1 MMVWSWPFGLVDRF
15 TQDWNLLMKWPARA
29 AGYMAV
35 LMLGFFMVLALFYGA
50 RSMQYNLDK
59 VAEMPARTV
68 VYARDGR
75 SELGRLHGDN
85 RYLVRYDQVAK
96 EFRDALISREDAR
109 FYSHFGVD
117 IKGVI
122 RATVENIKRR
132 RFAQGAS
139 TISIQLAENTWF
151 QPDSGKK
158 KSSAQLIDQ
167 KLLEMALAWRIER
180 NYDKS
185 KILEHYMNRIFWG
198 HSIRGVESAA
208 RTYFE
213 KPASRLSS
221 LRGGNAR
228 GYYSR
233 AERLFSL
240 QKYRSCYS

>member
-35 LMLGFFMVLALFYGA
+35 LMIGFFAVLALFYGA
-50 RSMQYNLDK
+50 RAMQYNLDK

-151 QPDSGKK
+151 PPDSGKK

-185 KILEHYMNRIFWG
+185 KILEHYM
-198 HSIRGVESAA
+198 
-208 RTYFE
+208 
-213 KPASRLSS
+213 KP
-221 LRGGNAR
+221 LRVSYAG
-228 GYYSR
+228 GYYPR
-233 AERLFSL
+233 AERFFSL
-240 QKYRSCYS
+240 